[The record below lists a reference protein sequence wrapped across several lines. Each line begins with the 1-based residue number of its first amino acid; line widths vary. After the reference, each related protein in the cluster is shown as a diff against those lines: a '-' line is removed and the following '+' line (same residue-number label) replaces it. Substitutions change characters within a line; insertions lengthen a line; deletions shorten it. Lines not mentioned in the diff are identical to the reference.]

1 MSAVNST
8 SFLDKLEF
16 DCCGNENRFPFKETS
31 GFFLS
36 KHHVN
41 CIVCFCDLL
50 EISFFHLF
58 AIVVY

>member
-31 GFFLS
+31 GFFPLKTS
-36 KHHVN
+36 CEMNFEKDN
-41 CIVCFCDLL
+41 DNNK
-50 EISFFHLF
+50 
-58 AIVVY
+58 